1 MSKRRFIELLI
12 LFYQGMTSER
22 KKEDR
27 SKGTKICSE
36 KKTRLIEQ
44 KLLICVSEIPAQGKF
59 WDPKPFS
66 KFCKIL
72 LLFPVLGNCYSQCAI
87 LIQVV
92 CKINNPLELF
102 TILRG

>member
-22 KKEDR
+22 KKEEDR
-27 SKGTKICSE
+27 SKSTKICSE

-44 KLLICVSEIPAQGKF
+44 KLWICVSETPAQGKF

-66 KFCKIL
+66 KFSKIL
-72 LLFPVLGNCYSQCAI
+72 IVSCARELLQSMCYPHPGGLQD
-87 LIQVV
+87 
-92 CKINNPLELF
+92 
-102 TILRG
+102 